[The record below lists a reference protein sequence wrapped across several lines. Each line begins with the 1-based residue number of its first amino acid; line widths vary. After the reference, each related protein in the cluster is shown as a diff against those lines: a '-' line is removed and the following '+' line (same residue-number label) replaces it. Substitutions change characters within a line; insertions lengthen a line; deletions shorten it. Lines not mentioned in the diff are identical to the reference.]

1 MTPGEEGGQGLT
13 EAGKGLHS
21 ILRPWE
27 SRKAF
32 QLGAS
37 LGLGKRPGKRLQAE
51 DRLVG
56 SQASTQGRQYLPHD
70 LGQRVQEG
78 CQKYQGSLEPQVTQ

>member
-13 EAGKGLHS
+13 EAGKGLDS
-21 ILRPWE
+21 ILRPRE
-27 SRKAF
+27 SRGAF

-37 LGLGKRPGKRLQAE
+37 LGLGTRPGAAGRGQA
-51 DRLVG
+51 G
-56 SQASTQGRQYLPHD
+56 WSQASIQGRQRLRHD
-70 LGQRVQEG
+70 MGQCVQEG